1 MIVYN
6 DTKRQF
12 VSDVKNGDI
21 ADIIKTCIRQRGLNA
36 GQDKEYESWHNS
48 MQFMRNIVDDQEIDD
63 NVKIAIEY
71 NIPLTSKRVDF
82 IISGSDAK
90 GNDNVVIV
98 ELKQWQE
105 AEIVDDDMHYCVK
118 TNVGKHGNIVP
129 HPSYQ
134 AYSYARIIY
143 NNCQTVADNSINL
156 APCAYLHNYRP
167 EKRFVLEDPIYKEW
181 TDEAPFFIKSQVAE
195 FNEFVKKF
203 VTKCSSRGDLLYY
216 IDNGRIKPTKALQD
230 TLVSMVEGNKDFV
243 LLDEQ
248 IVIYDMCLKTMSK
261 CLADGKKRTIVI
273 QGGPGTGKS
282 VLAVNLLMEFLKRE
296 LNTSYVT
303 KNSAP
308 REAFL
313 SILTHSNVKKMVE
326 IKQLFRSPF
335 NLASCPQNV
344 YDCLIVDEAHRL
356 VKKMYG
362 DWSGEN
368 QVKES
373 INASLFTIF
382 MLDEDQAVTTKDI
395 GSVDEI
401 RYWCNELDSRM
412 IWNESTRL
420 TSQFRC
426 NGSGEYIQF
435 VDQLL
440 QRSDEYVDIDFAEM
454 DYDFRVFDDP
464 NKMRDELRKKNEIN
478 NKARMVAGYCYDWNV
493 KNRRG
498 EYDIFLPNGFKA
510 KWNLE
515 NDKIWAINPKS
526 FEEVGCIHT
535 AQGLEFDYV
544 GVFIGKD
551 LFYDVTAEKVK
562 TDKTAIS
569 TDDKSS
575 GIRGLKDL
583 EKARRLILNTYKT
596 LLTRGQKGCYV
607 YCEDNALA
615 DYIRQ
620 KLLPQKQDEQEKEFA
635 RIVEFV
641 PEEEQYTSYLPLYT
655 IKAAC
660 GHFGNGE
667 MVEKMGWI
675 KADGIS
681 RLNMN
686 MYVVQA
692 SGHSMEPRIHDGDY
706 CVFNRS
712 VAGSRQGKIVLVQH
726 HNYYDDDFG
735 GAYSIKEYSSKKSYD
750 EFGGWQHEKI
760 ELIPYNKDYKTIVLT
775 PENGDEE
782 FRIVGEFV
790 GVINNIT

>member
-12 VSDVKNGDI
+12 VSDVKGGDI
-21 ADIIKTCIRQRGLNA
+21 EDKIRRYIRQKGLNA
-36 GQDKEYESWHNS
+36 GHDKEYESWHNS
-48 MQFMRNIVDDQEIDD
+48 MQFMRNIVDDHEIDD

-82 IISGSDAK
+82 IISGSDAI

-143 NNCQTVADNSINL
+143 NNCQTIADNSIKL
-156 APCAYLHNYRP
+156 TPCAYLHNYKP
-167 EKRFVLEDPIYKEW
+167 EKKYVLDNPIYKEW
-181 TDEAPFFIKSQVAE
+181 TDEAPFFIKSEVAE
-195 FNEFVKKF
+195 FNAFVKKY
-203 VTKCSSRGDLLYY
+203 VTKYSSRGDLLYY

-230 TLVSMVEGNKDFV
+230 TLVSMVEGNKEFI

-248 IVIYDMCLKTMSK
+248 VVVYDMCLKTMSQ

-282 VLAVNLLMEFLKRE
+282 VLAVNLLMEFIKRE

-335 NLASCPQNV
+335 NLSSCPSNI

-401 RYWCNELDSRM
+401 EYWCKQLNSRM
-412 IWNESTRL
+412 IINESTRL

-426 NGSGEYIQF
+426 NGSGAYIQF
-435 VDQLL
+435 IDQLL
-440 QRSDEYVDIDFAEM
+440 QRSEESVDIDFSEM
-454 DYDFRVFDDP
+454 YYDFRVFDDP
-464 NKMRDELRKKNEIN
+464 NDMRDELRKKNGIN

-493 KNRRG
+493 KNGRG
-498 EYDIFLPNGFKA
+498 DYDIFLPNGFKA
-510 KWNLE
+510 KWNLA

-551 LFYDVTAEKVK
+551 LTYDVSTYKVL

-575 GIRGLKDL
+575 GIRSLRDV

-607 YCEDNALA
+607 YCEDKALA
-615 DYIRQ
+615 EYIRQ
-620 KLLPQKQDEQEKEFA
+620 ILAKQPDSAKVVPIKPMVDDRVKYIEFLP
-635 RIVEFV
+635 VYSV
-641 PEEEQYTSYLPLYT
+641 
-655 IKAAC
+655 KAAC
-660 GHFGNGE
+660 GYFGEGE
-667 MVEKMGWI
+667 LVEKQGWI
-675 KADGIS
+675 KAEGIGK
-681 RLNMN
+681 LNRN
-686 MYVVQA
+686 LFVVQA
-692 SGHSMEPRIHDGDY
+692 SGHSMEPKIKDGDY
-706 CVFNRS
+706 CVFNRN
-712 VAGSRQGKIVLVQH
+712 VGGSRQGKIVLVEH
-726 HNYYDDDFG
+726 HNYYDNDFG
-735 GAYSIKEYSSKKSYD
+735 GAYSIKEYTSSKKYD
-750 EFGGWQHEKI
+750 EYSNWQHEKI
-760 ELIPYNKDYKTIVLT
+760 ELIPYNKDYKSIVLT
-775 PENGDEE
+775 PDDGEEE
-782 FRIVGEFV
+782 FRIVGEFI
-790 GVINNIT
+790 GIIDT